1 MKKLSIFII
10 AFMFFPAMLFAQ
22 TFNVTVAPKTPT
34 DLTVNV
40 AGYNER
46 IPAAV
51 MNLKFEF
58 DEVTETLL
66 IRMGSNTTMNA
77 YNKVWLPQHPFGY
90 TEMPN
95 YMKTRGVKMK
105 KAQTYVDQENFLGL
119 GGKSISASIQAKG
132 MKFTGMYDLKSPKKV
147 KKQLDYQMVP
157 LDGVMELDLLF
168 NVEPKAKQVQLSLLN
183 PIPMTRKGSKGTL
196 AFVAEDIVI
205 NINLERSYC
214 KDNALSMTTVEEYL
228 AIFNMAKDKIQELAN
243 KRSAMFDTFKNFVL
257 DEKNEIDFNRFNNTG
272 CDELQE
278 TYEELLQTI
287 EDIKAI
293 TIGKTPP
300 PPPCD
305 TKKLNEEVKSTTK
318 KLNNM
323 VNDWSLAGDAATK
336 AEKKAAFE
344 AEVKRFD
351 NKLNSLPSGCKDK
364 LDKKLLKDYEFVKKL
379 VK

>member
-22 TFNVTVAPKTPT
+22 TFNVTVPSKTPT

-90 TEMPN
+90 TEMAN

-119 GGKSISASIQAKG
+119 GSKAISASIQAKG

-168 NVEPKAKQVQLSLLN
+168 NVEPKAKQAQLTLLN

-214 KDNALSMTTVEEYL
+214 KDNALSMTTIEEYL
-228 AIFNMAKDKIQELAN
+228 AIFNKAEERLLELQK
-243 KRSAMFDTFKNFVL
+243 KRSAMLEYLKNFVVSEI
-257 DEKNEIDFNRFNNTG
+257 DEIDFNRFKDTG
-272 CDELQE
+272 CDDLQD
-278 TYEELLQTI
+278 TYEELAETI
-287 EDIKAI
+287 ERIKQ
-293 TIGKTPP
+293 IGPTPP
-300 PPPCD
+300 PPTNCD

-351 NKLNSLPSGCKDK
+351 NKLNGLPSGCKEK

>member
-1 MKKLSIFII
+1 MRKLSIFII
-10 AFMFFPAMLFAQ
+10 AFLFFPAMLFAQ
-22 TFNVTVAPKTPT
+22 TFNVTVVPKTPT
-34 DLTVNV
+34 DLSVNV
-40 AGYNER
+40 PGYNER

-66 IRMGSNTTMNA
+66 IRMGSKTTMNE
-77 YNKVWLPQHPFGY
+77 YNKIWLPQHPFAY

-119 GGKSISASIQAKG
+119 GSKAISASIQAKG

-168 NVEPKAKQVQLSLLN
+168 NVEPKAKQAQLTLLN

-196 AFVAEDIVI
+196 AFVANDIVI

-214 KDNALSMTTVEEYL
+214 KDNALSMTTIEEYL
-228 AIFNMAKDKIQELAN
+228 SIFNMAKDKLQDLAT
-243 KRSAMFDTFKNFVL
+243 KRSAMFDSYKSFIL
-257 DEKNEIDFNRFNNTG
+257 DEKDQIDFSRFNNTG
-272 CDELQE
+272 CDDLQE
-278 TYEELLQTI
+278 TYEEVMETI
-287 EDIKAI
+287 EVIKAM
-293 TIGKTPP
+293 TIKTPP

-305 TKKLNEEVKSTTK
+305 IKKLNDEVKSTTK
-318 KLNNM
+318 KLNTM

-351 NKLNSLPSGCKDK
+351 NKLNSLPSGCKGK
-364 LDKKLLKDYEFVKKL
+364 LDSKLLKDYEFVKKL